1 MAVVNTS
8 AYSNIG
14 TIMVDKSFR
23 IQGQWSLSACPKRPT
38 QFELASKSLPRTN
51 TLAYF
56 DSPPV
61 AKKKVLQL

>member
-1 MAVVNTS
+1 MAMVNTL
-8 AYSNIG
+8 AYSNIV
-14 TIMVDKSFR
+14 TPMVDKSF
-23 IQGQWSLSACPKRPT
+23 IVQGLWSLSACPKRPT
-38 QFELASKSLPRTN
+38 QFKLASKSLPRTN